1 MNIIRTVSE
10 MQECSRRAR
19 LAGKRIGVVPTMGYL
34 HDGHLSLVDRAREA
48 ADFVVVTIFVNP
60 TQFGPFEDLSK
71 YPRDFE
77 RDCALCAEHG
87 VDVVFAPEPK
97 DMYFPKHTTWVVEES
112 LTADLCGNSRPNHFR
127 GVTTVVAKLFNA
139 VLPDVAVFGQ
149 KDAQQALVIRRMVRD
164 LNFPIEILVA
174 PLVREA
180 DGLAMSSRNRYLS
193 GDERRRALSVSRT
206 LLGLTRDKLNADTIW
221 DSITRAGGRV
231 DYVEIRDAE
240 TLGEVTAETRDIL
253 VAVAAFFGAT
263 RLIDNVILSK

>member
-1 MNIIRTVSE
+1 
-10 MQECSRRAR
+10 MQECSRRER
-19 LAGKRIGVVPTMGYL
+19 LEGKLIGVVPTMGCL

-48 ADFVVVTIFVNP
+48 ADFVIVTIFVNP
-60 TQFGPFEDLSK
+60 TQFGPSEDLDQ

-77 RDCALCAEHG
+77 RDCQLCLARG
-87 VDVVFAPEPK
+87 ADAVFAPSAEAVYSPG
-97 DMYFPKHTTWVVEES
+97 HSTWVVEEA
-112 LTADLCGNSRPNHFR
+112 LTAGLCGSSRPNHFR
-127 GVTTVVAKLFNA
+127 GVTTIVAKLFNA

-164 LNFPIEILVA
+164 LNFPVEIIVA

-193 GDERRRALSVSRT
+193 ADERSRALVISRT
-206 LLGLTRDKLNADTIW
+206 LLSLTPGKLNADRIR
-221 DSITRAGGRV
+221 DGIAKAGGRV

-240 TLGEVTAETRDIL
+240 TLGEVTGKTRDIL

-263 RLIDNVILSK
+263 RLIDNVILSNEH